1 MAYDAASFYEHDP
14 RRPELYRVNLYN
26 QHVARG
32 LDFVNRGLVF
42 LPKSDRLHEMAA
54 RLYEQRQKPVDPK
67 LAAQHYLAA
76 FDNGALPYTARFYAY
91 NLLKL
96 NDTESDKIAY
106 RYLKASYDL
115 GSRTPT
121 HLKNLREA
129 ERRLNVPIEKRIPER

>member
-1 MAYDAASFYEHDP
+1 MAYDAASYYEHDP
-14 RRPELYRVNLYN
+14 SRPELYRLNLYD
-26 QHVARG
+26 QHIKRG

-42 LPKSDRLHEMAA
+42 LPKSSRLNELAA
-54 RLYEQRQKPVDPK
+54 RLYEQRRRPPDAR

-76 FDNGALPYTARFYAY
+76 FENGGLPYTGRFYAY

-96 NDTESDKIAY
+96 REPEADRIAY
-106 RYLKASYDL
+106 KYLKVSYDL

-129 ERRLNVPIEKRIPER
+129 EARLNLPAAQRIPEQ